1 MELTEP
7 LYIDGNDGLI
17 EKAQKF
23 GWKGTGT
30 KENPIVIS
38 NVYFNLVDRPG
49 ENCIA
54 LYDTDL
60 YLIISG
66 CKFENKCSYE
76 LENYGN
82 GISMSGV
89 KNVTITNNKFYGI
102 YADNMFIYG
111 MCEDI
116 MIYNNLFKNRLG
128 RKLSSE
134 NISIR
139 GCKRVYII
147 NNTFDGGNDGINL
160 ISALDSQVIYNTI
173 KNTRYGIDVDGSHR
187 NVILGNTIKWT
198 KRLPSSKVLGT
209 GIFIHN
215 STLNTI
221 IKNFINGVNN
231 LCILIAGT
239 DSKFNYVY
247 DNIFLSNRQH
257 YIFYSMMAP
266 HGEIWSKDN
275 ILMKNIIGLNIGLYE
290 IKYRNPRTELNITRR
305 NLFI

>member
-7 LYIDGNDGLI
+7 LYIDENNGLI
-17 EKAQKF
+17 ETAQKF

-38 NVYFNLVDRPG
+38 NMYFNLVNRPG
-49 ENCIA
+49 EHCMA
-54 LYDTDL
+54 LYNTDL

-66 CKFENKCSYE
+66 CKFKNKCSDE
-76 LENYGN
+76 PENYGS

-89 KNVTITNNKFYGI
+89 KNVTITNNKFYGT
-102 YADNMFIYG
+102 YADNIFIYG

-128 RKLSSE
+128 RAYISE

-139 GCKRVYII
+139 GSKRVYII
-147 NNTFDGGNDGINL
+147 NNTFDGGNNGINL
-160 ISALDSQVIYNTI
+160 LSALDSQVIYNTI
-173 KNTRYGIDVDGSHR
+173 KNMGYGICVDGSHR

-198 KRLPSSKVLGT
+198 KRLQASAVLGT
-209 GIFIHN
+209 GIYIHD

-221 IKNFINGVNN
+221 IKNFINDVNN

-247 DNIFLSNRQH
+247 DNIFISNRQH
-257 YIFYSMMAP
+257 YIFYSMMTY

-275 ILMKNIIGLNIGLYE
+275 ILMKNIGLNIGLYE
-290 IKYRNPRTELNITRR
+290 SKYRKPRTELNITRR